1 MSCARD
7 FENIRDRIFDAIKLD
22 RNNLQETSIELIK
35 ELSKFI
41 VNNDSNSEGKYKDQA
56 ESLIELLNKHIDLE
70 RDDWRRVR
78 SAIEHENNLTNNR
91 ITWLI
96 SSQTFLF
103 AAFVLA
109 FNQWANAEKNKIHPE
124 AHDLYPYLLV
134 LIALSGIISS
144 LLTYQALKH
153 GSYQLHFL
161 DNWWHEGKAIDKVI
175 NLKNKLLFDGLGKV
189 IKSHPPLQGSLK
201 FYEDKFLD
209 TGLMPIYF
217 CGIWLTTIIYI
228 FIKSLSIYYFNCS
241 CSDFWVALNAGYLS
255 FLFFYFIGKWLKSYR
270 KKKIKK
276 DLEDYLL
283 KQPKKENA
291 QTIWGSGLDAHGN
304 NY

>member
-1 MSCARD
+1 MACVSNFD
-7 FENIRDRIFDAIKLD
+7 SIRDKVFNAIKSD

-35 ELSKFI
+35 EISKFI
-41 VNNDSNSEGKYKDQA
+41 VDDSHGEGKYKKQA
-56 ESLIELLNKHIDLE
+56 EVLIELLNKHIDLE

-78 SAIEHENNLTNNR
+78 TAIEHENNLTNNR

-96 SSQTFLF
+96 SSQAFLF
-103 AAFVLA
+103 AAFVFA
-109 FNQWANAEKNKIHPE
+109 FNQWANAEKNKISPE
-124 AHDLYPYLLV
+124 AHDLYPYLMI

-161 DNWWHEGKAIDKVI
+161 DNWWHEGKDIDKVI
-175 NLKNKLLFDGLGKV
+175 TLEDKLLFDGLGKV
-189 IKSHPPLQGSLK
+189 INSHPPLQGSLK

-209 TGLMPIYF
+209 TDLMPIYF

-228 FIKSLSIYYFNCS
+228 FIKSLLIYFYSN
-241 CSDFWVALNAGYLS
+241 CSDFWVALNASYLS
-255 FLFFYFIGKWLKSYR
+255 FLFFYFIGKWSESSR

-276 DLEDYLL
+276 DLDDYLL
-283 KQPKKENA
+283 RQRNKE
-291 QTIWGSGLDAHGN
+291 QMHKRFRGS
-304 NY
+304 